1 MTVGTPFFPRP
12 RAPSP
17 KRKNNPGPGKYVPK
31 PELMPPSQRQSAS
44 ASAETS
50 ASASAIAATP
60 RSSCETHS
68 SASSSSGGSSRG
80 GSTCSSPPST
90 TSSHFT
96 VRSGQV
102 HPPTSS
108 RAPMTPVAIATAA
121 AKATTTS
128 SPSHKE
134 ITAQFA
140 QYREHRY
147 SPEHAAHDPRYSS
160 RVSVSSRTGLLSSM
174 VKSIGGGGSGRG
186 RANICDSVVS
196 DNGNVNGALSAR
208 ESLSAFPFK
217 IVG

>member
-1 MTVGTPFFPRP
+1 M
-12 RAPSP
+12 
-17 KRKNNPGPGKYVPK
+17 
-31 PELMPPSQRQSAS
+31 
-44 ASAETS
+44 
-50 ASASAIAATP
+50 
-60 RSSCETHS
+60 
-68 SASSSSGGSSRG
+68 
-80 GSTCSSPPST
+80 
-90 TSSHFT
+90 
-96 VRSGQV
+96 

-108 RAPMTPVAIATAA
+108 RASMTPAAAATAT

-174 VKSIGGGGSGRG
+174 VKSIGGGGNGRG
-186 RANICDSVVS
+186 RANTCDSVVS

-217 IVG
+217 IVGCEDDWESVSASAGAGVCAGVCEEESPRRKSSESVSSFGLRRKPIPFFGRS